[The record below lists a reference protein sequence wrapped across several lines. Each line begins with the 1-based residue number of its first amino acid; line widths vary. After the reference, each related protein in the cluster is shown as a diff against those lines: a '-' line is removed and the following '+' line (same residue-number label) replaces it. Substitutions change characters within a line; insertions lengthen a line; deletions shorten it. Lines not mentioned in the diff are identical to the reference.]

1 MSAEDKKHAKKM
13 KKYWLTTKT
22 LEKENELLT
31 RYIKNP
37 ESVSEE
43 EKKFLENKF
52 PGPFKEVEGGRRRRK
67 SRSSR
72 RRKRRKSRKSRR
84 KRRKSRKSRRKR
96 HRR

>member
-13 KKYWLTTKT
+13 KNYWLTIQT
-22 LEKENELLT
+22 LEKENELLA
-31 RYIKNP
+31 RYIENP

-43 EKKFLENKF
+43 EKNFLENKF
-52 PGPFKEVEGGRRRRK
+52 PGTFKGVEGRRKKRRRK
-67 SRSSR
+67 SR